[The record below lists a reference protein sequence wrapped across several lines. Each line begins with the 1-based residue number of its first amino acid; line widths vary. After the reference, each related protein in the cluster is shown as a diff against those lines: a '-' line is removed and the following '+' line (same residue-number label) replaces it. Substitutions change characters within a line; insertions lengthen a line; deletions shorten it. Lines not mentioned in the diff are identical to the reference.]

1 MSITLESI
9 VPVQADRDELLQ
21 LLNLLNTHW
30 HQNEEAFTN
39 RSLAAWPQWCEDQG
53 FRFELLKDL
62 ARNLG
67 STLTY
72 PEGCPGLDQLITA
85 LGPAATTAQLLDS
98 LDQDLPQFLEGF
110 DQILQ
115 ISHEETAALGAQAGG
130 SAKDKVDL
138 AVGVVVATTVLASLG
153 LGIYAYVRR
162 RRQQVVV
169 ELQQV
174 VVELDEAVSRDITP
188 EARQKLE
195 RLGPNM
201 GVDAQKQAERLY
213 TSSSYPRI
221 SGKALGKAKQKIVRT
236 DQKIDDSERAAENRA
251 MHWTK
256 YKISDLNTIKSL
268 YPVTKKVKG
277 EDGEIKLVRG
287 THLKAI
293 LADAVED
300 DIDSE
305 ISRIASYGESILGE
319 EIGAWDPSLL
329 SELEDEGK
337 QELEKAK
344 NELVYETDKAIIDLE
359 KQVVQKTE
367 AVIEVE
373 ADLID

>member
-98 LDQDLPQFLEGF
+98 LDQELPQFLEGF
-110 DQILQ
+110 DQLLQ
-115 ISHEETAALGAQAGG
+115 ISQEETAALGAQAGG
-130 SAKDKVDL
+130 SAKEYIAGHPKVDL
-138 AVGVVVATTVLASLG
+138 AVGVVATTALASGG

-169 ELQQV
+169 EL
-174 VVELDEAVSRDITP
+174 DEAVSRDVSRTKSTIEETLSSDF
-188 EARQKLE
+188 ESIRSSGSFSVAENEMNIINDDINE
-195 RLGPNM
+195 RLKSASVRGEAFLGRTFTSELDHTVERMAKSEEYAISEHLDNSL
-201 GVDAQKQAERLY
+201 DNLEAKTELDLENKLKESATDFAENEFEIISEQAE
-213 TSSSYPRI
+213 
-221 SGKALGKAKQKIVRT
+221 
-236 DQKIDDSERAAENRA
+236 
-251 MHWTK
+251 
-256 YKISDLNTIKSL
+256 
-268 YPVTKKVKG
+268 
-277 EDGEIKLVRG
+277 
-287 THLKAI
+287 
-293 LADAVED
+293 
-300 DIDSE
+300 
-305 ISRIASYGESILGE
+305 IANHGLE
-319 EIGAWDPSLL
+319 EG
-329 SELEDEGK
+329 
-337 QELEKAK
+337 Q
-344 NELVYETDKAIIDLE
+344 
-359 KQVVQKTE
+359 
-367 AVIEVE
+367 
-373 ADLID
+373 